1 MAAAVTMVVGHTD
14 NMSIVYLDQHGNPML
29 VTPVPDSPP
38 TWAQTDPS
46 VATLTV
52 AADGMTASEMAVAAG
67 SDVVSLTV
75 VVGGNTYSAS
85 VPITISPEPQVLT
98 SVDIVSNV
106 V

>member
-1 MAAAVTMVVGHTD
+1 MAAEVTMVVGHTD

-38 TWAQTDPS
+38 TWTQTDS
-46 VATLTV
+46 TVATLTV
-52 AADGMTASEMAVAAG
+52 AADGLTASEQAVAAG

-75 VVGGNTYSAS
+75 VVGGVTFSAS
-85 VPITISPEPQVLT
+85 LPVTVTAEPQVLT